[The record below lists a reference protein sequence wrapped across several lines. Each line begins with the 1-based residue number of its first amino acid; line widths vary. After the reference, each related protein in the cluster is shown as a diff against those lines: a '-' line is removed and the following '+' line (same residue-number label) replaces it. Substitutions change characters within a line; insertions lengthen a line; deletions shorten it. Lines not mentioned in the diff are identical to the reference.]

1 MSEAVA
7 SYHEPLENEQKKAK
21 SLEGQTYRD
30 VSFGN
35 NFDGDVERGKVTFQ
49 QVVGKSKEQ
58 QKPRIGY
65 LVDDEM
71 ETDEPANSSSPA
83 SSSNQNNP
91 QQNFSAQP
99 IN

>member
-21 SLEGQTYRD
+21 SLEGQTYRN

-35 NFDGDVERGKVTFQ
+35 NFDGDVERGKATFQ
-49 QVVGKSKEQ
+49 QVVGKSKGQ
-58 QKPRIGY
+58 QKPRPGY

-71 ETDEPANSSSPA
+71 ETDEFASSSSPVGG
-83 SSSNQNNP
+83 SNQNNP
-91 QQNFSAQP
+91 QRTFSAQT